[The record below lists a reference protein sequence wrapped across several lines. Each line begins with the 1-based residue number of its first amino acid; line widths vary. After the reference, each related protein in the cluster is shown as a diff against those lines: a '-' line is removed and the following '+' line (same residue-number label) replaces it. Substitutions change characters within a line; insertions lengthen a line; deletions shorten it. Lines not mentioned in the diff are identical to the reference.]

1 MSLGDFLTEGAGGSW
16 ADEVEETYVMT
27 GTQQLPP
34 SDRPRM
40 GGTSSWADR
49 GYSIRES
56 IPATLPDKPPYTA
69 HLGNLSYDATV
80 DTVTE
85 FFEGCEVV
93 SVRIIE
99 DRDMQRP
106 KGFGYV
112 EFANVEG
119 LKKALTLDGESFQ
132 GRMIKIKIADPP
144 RGGDSGRGDFIR
156 DMGDW
161 TRKGPLEPAPTRGP
175 PRGGPDFG
183 ERRLPRDPNAPE
195 PKAARDL
202 TWERRGPLAPLP
214 QEERSES
221 REGRHRPAPEGL
233 GERGGSSRGR
243 QAPAWGEGRPEGSG
257 PPRREYSERP
267 ERPERPER
275 APTAAEQDNKW
286 RERMRPDAPQTPREG
301 SAPGSPVAPAAAPA
315 PAGRPRLNLQKR
327 TVSEA
332 TDAAST
338 TGSDSKASPFGA
350 ARPIDTAA
358 REKEVE
364 EKRQQALREK
374 READEKAKEE
384 RRLAKEAAAKAEA
397 EGAKAEAPS
406 SEAGETKPEEAKGE
420 TEAAAGETQQNGG
433 ATSEQNIPIRTREPR
448 DAAANPNAKPRPFDA
463 GNWRSASGDGQRG
476 GGRGGARGGGR
487 GARGGGAPRQDVRSP
502 RANGPPSS
510 SQQPASPAS
519 PATAEPETPTQDE
532 DGWVTVPTG
541 KKGRQGRPLA

>member
-1 MSLGDFLTEGAGGSW
+1 
-16 ADEVEETYVMT
+16 
-27 GTQQLPP
+27 
-34 SDRPRM
+34 
-40 GGTSSWADR
+40 
-49 GYSIRES
+49 
-56 IPATLPDKPPYTA
+56 
-69 HLGNLSYDATV
+69 
-80 DTVTE
+80 
-85 FFEGCEVV
+85 
-93 SVRIIE
+93 
-99 DRDMQRP
+99 
-106 KGFGYV
+106 
-112 EFANVEG
+112 
-119 LKKALTLDGESFQ
+119 
-132 GRMIKIKIADPP
+132 
-144 RGGDSGRGDFIR
+144 
-156 DMGDW
+156 MGDW

-214 QEERSES
+214 QEEGRAES
-221 REGRHRPAPEGL
+221 REGRQQRPAPEGL

-275 APTAAEQDNKW
+275 APTAAEKDMQW
-286 RERMRPDAPQTPREG
+286 RERMRPDASQTSREG
-301 SAPGSPVAPAAAPA
+301 SAPGSPVAPAAVPA

-338 TGSDSKASPFGA
+338 AGSDSKASPFGA

-406 SEAGETKPEEAKGE
+406 EAGETKQEEAKGE
-420 TEAAAGETQQNGG
+420 TEAEAAAETQQNGE
-433 ATSEQNIPIRTREPR
+433 ATSEQKIPIRTREPR
-448 DAAANPNAKPRPFDA
+448 DAAANPNPKPRPFDA
-463 GNWRSASGDGQRG
+463 GNWRSASGDGPR

-487 GARGGGAPRQDVRSP
+487 GGRGGGAPRHDVRSP
-502 RANGPPSS
+502 RTNGPPG
-510 SQQPASPAS
+510 QQPGSPAS
-519 PATAEPETPTQDE
+519 PAAAEPETPTQDE
-532 DGWVTVPTG
+532 DGWTTVP